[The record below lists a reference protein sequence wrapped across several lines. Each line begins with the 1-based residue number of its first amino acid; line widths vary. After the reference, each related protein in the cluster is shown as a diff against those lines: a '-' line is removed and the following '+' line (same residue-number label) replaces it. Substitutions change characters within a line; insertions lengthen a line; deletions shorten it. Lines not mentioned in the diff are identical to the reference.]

1 MLLLL
6 LLDSLLLCQLLL
18 AEIALLLVDE
28 SLANLLGPA
37 VVNLV
42 VLDKASDGLS
52 AVVNLR

>member
-1 MLLLL
+1 VLLLL